1 MSTAE
6 EPLQLPT
13 RKCCRVLPP
22 MAPLRIEGIRPALA
36 GSTQLPSFRR
46 YLAAATV
53 QTVANFPRH
62 TRRCAAV
69 GSPRPRAIPESFAVS
84 PSSESTFAIRPL
96 HRKLVSFPCR
106 ISWLEK
112 DSFPR
117 SKHAYMTRDDSKMA
131 QACQYHGTDFL
142 RAFRIVPMQA
152 QAGVVRIGWNPL
164 GTSHKYGIIVDH
176 CLDRSRD

>member
-1 MSTAE
+1 MRSLLKDATGAVANVGHFWRIMSTAE

-22 MAPLRIEGIRPALA
+22 MAALRIEGIRPALA

-84 PSSESTFAIRPL
+84 PSSESTFAVRPL
-96 HRKLVSFPCR
+96 QGKL
-106 ISWLEK
+106 
-112 DSFPR
+112 DSVPLSDFLAGKRFVPAF
-117 SKHAYMTRDDSKMA
+117 KHAYMTRDDSKMA
-131 QACQYHGTDFL
+131 QACQYNGT
-142 RAFRIVPMQA
+142 VSCEP
-152 QAGVVRIGWNPL
+152 
-164 GTSHKYGIIVDH
+164 SE
-176 CLDRSRD
+176 